1 MPLVLAQCSAQKA
14 GGDPEMIES
23 CLQALESFVLRCPKE
38 IAPHEHDI
46 ANASL
51 NFLGYDP
58 NYGDDD
64 GTSNSDD
71 DLEDE
76 ASDEEDYSDDDD
88 VSWKVRRA
96 SAKVIS
102 AIIVSR
108 PDTLV
113 DFVARFAPAL
123 ISRFQEREENVRM
136 DIFATFND
144 LVSQASFCS
153 PCHAAP
159 SSVNICTRVP
169 RVRLSQV
176 KVQRTAETAAGGSVG
191 QEARSCASLLLHEV
205 PRVVKATCRQM
216 KVKSVRTRI
225 AAFSCLRQLASTLP
239 GCLVDHVS
247 AFMPGVKNALGD
259 TGSNNLLLEVLSFL
273 QVALSSHPAAVFQP
287 YMEALVP
294 LVLILVKH
302 RYYKIS
308 VEALRVCC
316 EMVLVLRPHPPADEF
331 DFRPFVQPLFA
342 SVKARLLAQDQDQEV
357 KECAISCMGLVLCH
371 FADADAA
378 ELSSCLPI
386 LLDRMRNEITRT
398 TTIKTFA
405 ALASATI
412 DTGLMS
418 PMPNA
423 KATVLQTVVTELSA
437 FLRKS
442 NRPLRQ
448 ASKDR
453 ARRCPRARSP
463 HLPASHTHAGLTWR
477 AEHHHPGAWLET
489 CAQRTWRLAGGAT
502 EPCGRVRLAHGAPL
516 FGSGL
521 HNRSHNQG
529 QPRTEG
535 GRDHFAEGGGSARIA
550 RPTGLCA
557 AFTSQSLHGACA
569 PRCSGTQFPVADLA
583 APRNTICEVC
593 ADECTGCNLASCC
606 RVLHQRS
613 NGGATRCND
622 SNICRFGLRGAER
635 AHSYAFL
642 AVPGRDRA

>member
-1 MPLVLAQCSAQKA
+1 VPLVLAQCSAQKA

-46 ANASL
+46 ADVSL

-144 LVSQASFCS
+144 LVTQESFCS
-153 PCHAAP
+153 PGHSAP
-159 SSVNICTRVP
+159 TSVNICTRVCTRVP
-169 RVRLSQV
+169 RVWLSQV
-176 KVQRTAETAAGGSVG
+176 KVQRTAETAAGDSVG

-225 AAFSCLRQLASTLP
+225 AAFSCLRQLVSTLP

-247 AFMPGVKNALGD
+247 AFMPGAKNALGD

-287 YMEALVP
+287 HMQTLAP
-294 LVLILVKH
+294 LVLLLVKH

-316 EMVLVLRPHPPADEF
+316 EMVLVLRPHPPADDF

-386 LLDRMRNEITRT
+386 LLDRLRNEITRT

-448 ASKDR
+448 ARKDR
-453 ARRCPRARSP
+453 ARPCPRALTSPSCIPHTRRP
-463 HLPASHTHAGLTWR
+463 HL
-477 AEHHHPGAWLET
+477 
-489 CAQRTWRLAGGAT
+489 
-502 EPCGRVRLAHGAPL
+502 
-516 FGSGL
+516 
-521 HNRSHNQG
+521 
-529 QPRTEG
+529 
-535 GRDHFAEGGGSARIA
+535 AR
-550 RPTGLCA
+550 
-557 AFTSQSLHGACA
+557 
-569 PRCSGTQFPVADLA
+569 
-583 APRNTICEVC
+583 
-593 ADECTGCNLASCC
+593 
-606 RVLHQRS
+606 
-613 NGGATRCND
+613 
-622 SNICRFGLRGAER
+622 
-635 AHSYAFL
+635 
-642 AVPGRDRA
+642 